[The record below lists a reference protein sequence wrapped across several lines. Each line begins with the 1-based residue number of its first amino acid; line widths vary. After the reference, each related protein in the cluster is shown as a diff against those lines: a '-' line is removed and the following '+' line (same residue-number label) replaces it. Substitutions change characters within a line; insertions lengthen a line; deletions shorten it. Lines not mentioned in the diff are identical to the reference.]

1 MQNSLLWL
9 VLLFAVMYFVMIRP
23 QQKQKK
29 QRDQLLSNLK
39 KGEEIIT
46 IGGIHGKIMSL
57 TDDNI
62 VLEISPKV
70 RITIQRSA
78 VGIVK
83 KDDDEDAAIEADKPE
98 TGKVEQLEEKTGD
111 DK

>member
-29 QRDQLLSNLK
+29 QRDQLLGGLK
-39 KGEEIIT
+39 KGDEIIT
-46 IGGIHGKIMSL
+46 IGGIHGKIVSL

-62 VLEISPKV
+62 VLEISSKV

-83 KDDDEDAAIEADKPE
+83 KDDDEDAAPEAEKAEND
-98 TGKVEQLEEKTGD
+98 KVEQLEEKTGD